1 MTNNTGGMS
10 FFSLFGSPHLKK
22 TRPGRLHQL
31 RERAKDTSIS
41 RENLLWKYF
50 EEKGKKST
58 IIGERMQQQQK
69 KFEK

>member
-10 FFSLFGSPHLKK
+10 FFPLFGSPHLK

-31 RERAKDTSIS
+31 RVRAKDTSIS

-50 EEKGKKST
+50 EEKSKKST
-58 IIGERMQQQQK
+58 IIGERMQQQQN